1 MKAGAPAAGDEG
13 GRQNKTAV
21 RLREVNRTPALALRA
36 RGKGKRGRFARAGE
50 AAASLEIA
58 MASERDRRK
67 YAPGRTSFAK
77 LPNLP
82 SPFAN
87 LLEDVFCGFG
97 KNPSLPSAFAKLL
110 ELL

>member
-1 MKAGAPAAGDEG
+1 
-13 GRQNKTAV
+13 
-21 RLREVNRTPALALRA
+21 
-36 RGKGKRGRFARAGE
+36 
-50 AAASLEIA
+50 